1 MSKEDTPPNQSS
13 NFRVKEEI
21 LRLGSSNTYFE
32 VAPLQGGRVLSLV
45 LENINIITEP
55 KGIPYSD
62 SYAASVL
69 FPFPNRV
76 EDGVYNFNNVDY
88 ELPCNQT
95 KEHNALHGLLYNQ
108 AFEVVKRSVENKK
121 AQVIL
126 RYESDDG
133 FEGFPFKFKVELTYE
148 LSNNKFS
155 CRIKITNTDVYAFPF
170 ALGWHPYFF
179 AAKREDSTLQFTAK
193 NQLINNHRNIPVEV
207 KSRSEIVTLKFD
219 QSFDDC
225 FELANSEVLFNTPQ
239 YNLNLKLE
247 NSSKYLQIYTPSDAN
262 VVAIEPMTAPANSF
276 NNGLGLQIL
285 ESDAAH
291 TETYTLS
298 INKTNP

>member
-1 MSKEDTPPNQSS
+1 MSKEDIPPNQSS
-13 NFRVKEEI
+13 NFHLKEGV
-21 LRLGSSNTYFE
+21 LRFGTSNTYFE
-32 VAPLQGGRVLSLV
+32 VAPLQGGRVISLV
-45 LENINIITEP
+45 LENIDIITEP
-55 KGIPYSD
+55 EGIPYSD

-95 KEHNALHGLLYNQ
+95 KEHNALHGLIYNQ
-108 AFEVVKRSVENKK
+108 PFEVVQQINDNHKTEVT
-121 AQVIL
+121 L
-126 RYESDDG
+126 RYRSDG
-133 FEGFPFKFKVELTYE
+133 NFEGFPFKFKVELTYE

-179 AAKREDSTLQFTAK
+179 TAKREDSTLQFTSK

-291 TETYTLS
+291 TETWTLS